1 MKTRI
6 ISNLIAAMAAA
17 FWFGSCPQTLA
28 AATPATNDVDYYT
41 CTMHPSVHSKT
52 PGKCP
57 ICGMDLV
64 PVYKRSAVANTPANE
79 FINQTA
85 ATQTSE
91 TKIKF
96 YQSTMNPKETSPVP
110 SKDSMGM
117 EMEPVY
123 EEASAPE
130 NEPGEFTVPIQR
142 QQQIGVTYATVEDVD
157 LEKTLRVSGVVGSEI
172 SGRRDFVAPASGSV
186 ISLGVG
192 SVGETVKKGQTLLT
206 IYSPDLLTEEQNFA
220 GAAKDYQTTPNFGS
234 RRTVE
239 NIQAQ
244 FEAAKNRL
252 LLWNLTTNQI
262 ADLEKWET
270 RVPHDTIEIQAPFAG
285 IVQKLGAEPGK
296 NFGAGDE
303 LLELTDLQTVYV
315 WANFYQED
323 LRLLKEGMPVEIT
336 TSAWP
341 GESFQGKVA
350 VIDPFLDADSRT
362 VRVRI
367 DIENPGLKLRP
378 EMFVDV
384 GLDIDAGE
392 QLAVPVNAVL
402 PTGEHNIVFVD
413 KGQGELQ
420 PRFIEL
426 GQQYGDYYEV
436 KSGLNEGERVVASG
450 NFLIDAESQIQGALK
465 SW

>member
-1 MKTRI
+1 MKTKMFT
-6 ISNLIAAMAAA
+6 SLLAVLATAL
-17 FWFGSCPQTLA
+17 WLGSCLQMP
-28 AATPATNDVDYYT
+28 AATTTATNDIDYYT

-64 PVYKRSAVANTPANE
+64 PVYKRSSVTNSLL
-79 FINQTA
+79 IQ
-85 ATQTSE
+85 SDE
-91 TKIKF
+91 TI
-96 YQSTMNPKETSPVP
+96 PP
-110 SKDSMGM
+110 SVD
-117 EMEPVY
+117 
-123 EEASAPE
+123 EA
-130 NEPGEFTVPIQR
+130 PGEFTVPIER
-142 QQQIGVTYATVEDVD
+142 QQQIGVTYAMVEDVD
-157 LEKTLRVSGVVGSEI
+157 LEKTLRASGIVGSEI
-172 SGRRDFVAPASGSV
+172 SNRRDLVAPATGSV

-192 SVGETVKKGQTLLT
+192 SAGETVVKGQTLLT
-206 IYSPDLLTEEQNFA
+206 IYSPDLLTEEQTFA
-220 GAAKDYQTTPNFGS
+220 EAAKDYQTTPNFGS

-244 FEAAKNRL
+244 FEAAKDRL

-262 ADLEKWET
+262 ADLEQWET
-270 RVPHDTIEIQAPFAG
+270 RVPRDTMEIQAPFNG
-285 IVQKLGAEPGK
+285 VVQKIGAEPGK
-296 NFGAGDE
+296 NFGMGDE
-303 LLELTDLQTVYV
+303 LLELTDLQTVYI
-315 WANFYQED
+315 WANFYEED
-323 LRLLKEGMPVEIT
+323 LPLLKEGLPVDIT

-341 GESFQGKVA
+341 GETFHGKIA
-350 VIDPFLDADSRT
+350 VIDPFLDSDSRT

-392 QLAVPVNAVL
+392 QLAVPVNVVL
-402 PTGEHNIVFVD
+402 PTGKHNIVFVD

-420 PRFIEL
+420 PRFVQL
-426 GQQYGDYYEV
+426 GQQYGDYYEI

>member
-1 MKTRI
+1 MKTKI
-6 ISNLIAAMAAA
+6 IFSLLVLVATA
-17 FWFGSCPQTLA
+17 FWLSSPFQTA
-28 AATPATNDVDYYT
+28 AETTPAGKDIDYYT
-41 CTMHPSVHSKT
+41 CTMHPSVRSKT

-64 PVYKRSAVANTPANE
+64 PVYKKS
-79 FINQTA
+79 TA
-85 ATQTSE
+85 ANSLLIQGEDTNLL
-91 TKIKF
+91 
-96 YQSTMNPKETSPVP
+96 STV
-110 SKDSMGM
+110 
-117 EMEPVY
+117 
-123 EEASAPE
+123 EA
-130 NEPGEFTVPIQR
+130 PGEFTVPIER
-142 QQQIGVTYATVEDVD
+142 QQQIGVTYATVEEMP
-157 LEKTLRVSGVVGSEI
+157 LEKTLRVSGIVASEI
-172 SGRRDFVAPASGSV
+172 SSRRDFVAPASGSV

-192 SVGETVKKGQTLLT
+192 SAGESIEKGQTLLT

-220 GAAKDYQTTPNFGS
+220 EAAKDYLTTPNFGS

-244 FEAAKNRL
+244 FEAAQNRL
-252 LLWNLTTNQI
+252 LLWNMTTNQI

-270 RVPHDTIEIQAPFAG
+270 RVPRDTVEIQAPFSG
-285 IVQKLGAEPGK
+285 IVQRIGAEPGK
-296 NFGAGDE
+296 NFGMGDE

-323 LRLLKEGMPVEIT
+323 LPLLKKGMPVDIT

-341 GESFQGKVA
+341 GESFHGKIA
-350 VIDPFLDADSRT
+350 VVSPFLDPDSRT

-367 DIENPGLKLRP
+367 DIENPDLKLRP
-378 EMFVDV
+378 EMYVDA
-384 GLDIDAGE
+384 GLNIDAGE

-436 KSGLNEGERVVASG
+436 KSGLNEGERVIASG

>member
-1 MKTRI
+1 MNPKI
-6 ISNLIAAMAAA
+6 FFGLIAVIVTA
-17 FWFGSCPQTLA
+17 FWPGTCLQTSA
-28 AATPATNDVDYYT
+28 ETTAATNDVDYYT

-64 PVYKRSAVANTPANE
+64 PVYKRSAATNTLLVKGDEINLPSANE
-79 FINQTA
+79 
-85 ATQTSE
+85 
-91 TKIKF
+91 
-96 YQSTMNPKETSPVP
+96 VL
-110 SKDSMGM
+110 
-117 EMEPVY
+117 
-123 EEASAPE
+123 
-130 NEPGEFTVPIQR
+130 GEFTVPIER
-142 QQQIGVTYATVEDVD
+142 QQQIGVTYATVEEMD
-157 LEKTLRVSGVVGSEI
+157 LEKTLRASGVVGSEI
-172 SGRRDFVAPASGSV
+172 SSRRDFVAPASGSV

-192 SVGETVKKGQTLLT
+192 SAGETVEKGQTLLT

-220 GAAKDYQTTPNFGS
+220 DAAKDYLATPNFGS
-234 RRTVE
+234 RRTIE

-244 FEAAKNRL
+244 FNAAKNRL
-252 LLWNLTTNQI
+252 LLWSLTTNQI
-262 ADLEKWET
+262 TDLEKWET
-270 RVPHDTIEIQAPFAG
+270 RVPHDTAEIQAPFSG
-285 IVQKLGAEPGK
+285 IVQIIGAEPGK
-296 NFGAGDE
+296 NFGIGDE
-303 LLELTDLQTVYV
+303 LLELTDLQTVHV

-323 LRLLKEGMPVEIT
+323 LPLLKDGLPVDIT

-341 GESFQGKVA
+341 GEIFHGKIA
-350 VIDPFLDADSRT
+350 VVDPFLDSDTRT

-384 GLDIDAGE
+384 GLNIDAGE
-392 QLAVPVNAVL
+392 QLAVPVNAVI
-402 PTGEHNIVFVD
+402 PTGKHNIVFVD

-420 PRFIEL
+420 PRFVEL

-436 KSGLNEGERVVASG
+436 KSGLNEGEHVIASG

>member
-6 ISNLIAAMAAA
+6 IFSLLVFIATVFWPSSCLQMAAA
-17 FWFGSCPQTLA
+17 TTA
-28 AATPATNDVDYYT
+28 ADKDIDYYT

-64 PVYKRSAVANTPANE
+64 PVYKRPAVTNAAATENT
-79 FINQTA
+79 NQTP
-85 ATQTSE
+85 TIQTGGR
-91 TKIKF
+91 KIKF
-96 YQSTMNPKETSPVP
+96 YQSTMSPKENSPVP
-110 SKDSMGM
+110 AKDSMGM

-123 EEASAPE
+123 EEAGAPE
-130 NEPGEFTVPIQR
+130 TQPGEFTVSIER
-142 QQQIGVTYATVEDVD
+142 QQQIGVTYATVEEVD
-157 LEKTLRVSGVVGSEI
+157 LQKTLRVSGVVGSEI
-172 SGRRDFVAPASGSV
+172 SRSHDFIAPASGSV
-186 ISLGVG
+186 VGLGVG
-192 SVGETVKKGQTLLT
+192 STGEMVEKGQTLLT

-220 GAAKDYQTTPNFGS
+220 DAARDYLTTPNFGS
-234 RRTVE
+234 RRTIE

-270 RVPHDTIEIQAPFAG
+270 RVPHDTVEIQAPFSG
-285 IVQKLGAEPGK
+285 VVQKVSAEPGK
-296 NFGAGDE
+296 NFGMGDE

-323 LRLLKEGMPVEIT
+323 LPVLKKGLPVDIT

-341 GESFQGKVA
+341 NEIFYGKIA
-350 VIDPFLDADSRT
+350 VVDPFLDPDTRT
-362 VRVRI
+362 IRVRI
-367 DIENPGLKLRP
+367 DIENPDLKLRP

-384 GLDIDAGE
+384 GLNIDAGE
-392 QLAVPVNAVL
+392 RLAVPVNAVL

-420 PRFIEL
+420 PRFVEL
-426 GQQYGDYYEV
+426 GQQYGDYYEI

>member
-1 MKTRI
+1 VKTKI
-6 ISNLIAAMAAA
+6 IFSLLAVMATA
-17 FWFGSCPQTLA
+17 FWFGSCLQTA
-28 AATPATNDVDYYT
+28 AATTATNDVDYYT

-64 PVYKRSAVANTPANE
+64 PVYKKSAVTNTLLIQND
-79 FINQTA
+79 
-85 ATQTSE
+85 E
-91 TKIKF
+91 T
-96 YQSTMNPKETSPVP
+96 NLPSPDEAP
-110 SKDSMGM
+110 S
-117 EMEPVY
+117 
-123 EEASAPE
+123 
-130 NEPGEFTVPIQR
+130 EFTVPLER
-142 QQQIGVTYATVEDVD
+142 QQQIGVTYATVGEVD
-157 LEKTLRVSGVVGSEI
+157 LEKTIRISGVVGSEI
-172 SGRRDFVAPASGSV
+172 SRRRDFVAPASGSV

-192 SVGETVKKGQTLLT
+192 SAGEMVEKGQTLLT

-220 GAAKDYQTTPNFGS
+220 EAAKDYQATPNFGS

-252 LLWNLTTNQI
+252 QLWNLTTNQI
-262 ADLEKWET
+262 AGMEKWET
-270 RVPHDTIEIQAPFAG
+270 RVPHDTVEIQAPFSG
-285 IVQKLGAEPGK
+285 IVQRIGAEPGK
-296 NFGAGDE
+296 NFGMGDE

-323 LRLLKEGMPVEIT
+323 LALLKEGMPVEIT

-341 GESFQGKVA
+341 GEIFHGKIA
-350 VIDPFLDADSRT
+350 VVNPFLDSDSRT

-367 DIENPGLKLRP
+367 DIENPDLKLRP

-392 QLAVPVNAVL
+392 RLAVPVNAVL

-426 GQQYGDYYEV
+426 GEQYGDYYEV

>member
-1 MKTRI
+1 MRTKITA
-6 ISNLIAAMAAA
+6 SLFVFVAMA
-17 FWFGSCPQTLA
+17 FLLGSCRQTTA
-28 AATPATNDVDYYT
+28 STTPATNDIDYYT

-64 PVYKRSAVANTPANE
+64 PVYKKSAV
-79 FINQTA
+79 IQTGEKA
-85 ATQTSE
+85 
-91 TKIKF
+91 IKF
-96 YQSTMNPKETSPVP
+96 YQSTMNPKETSPTP
-110 SKDSMGM
+110 AKDSMGM

-123 EEASAPE
+123 QDSAIE
-130 NEPGEFTVPIQR
+130 NQPGEFTVPIER

-157 LEKTLRVSGVVGSEI
+157 LEKTLRASGIVGSEI
-172 SGRRDFVAPASGSV
+172 SRRRDFVAPASGSV

-192 SVGETVKKGQTLLT
+192 SAGETVEKGQTLLT

-220 GAAKDYQTTPNFGS
+220 EAAKDYLTTPNFGS

-262 ADLEKWET
+262 AGLEKWET
-270 RVPHDTIEIQAPFAG
+270 RVPHDTVEIQAPFSG
-285 IVQKLGAEPGK
+285 IVQRIGAEPGK
-296 NFGAGDE
+296 NFGMGDE
-303 LLELTDLQTVYV
+303 LLELTDLRTVYV

-323 LRLLKEGMPVEIT
+323 LPLLKEGMPVDVT
-336 TSAWP
+336 ASAWP
-341 GESFQGKVA
+341 GESFEGRVA
-350 VIDPFLDADSRT
+350 VIDPFLDSDSRT

-367 DIENPGLKLRP
+367 DIENPDLKLRP
-378 EMFVDV
+378 EMYVDV

-413 KGQGELQ
+413 KGNGELQ
-420 PRFIEL
+420 PRFVEL
-426 GQQYGDYYEV
+426 GQQYGDYYEI
-436 KSGLNEGERVVASG
+436 KSGLNEGERVVSSG

>member
-1 MKTRI
+1 MKNKI
-6 ISNLIAAMAAA
+6 ITSLLVLTATT
-17 FWFGSCPQTLA
+17 FWLGSCLRIA
-28 AATPATNDVDYYT
+28 AATTPAGKDIDYYT

-64 PVYKRSAVANTPANE
+64 PVYQRSGTVNAPASEN
-79 FINQTA
+79 INQTA
-85 ATQTSE
+85 ATQTGE
-91 TKIKF
+91 MKIKF
-96 YQSTMNPKETSPVP
+96 YQSTMSPKETSPVP
-110 SKDSMGM
+110 AKDSMGM

-123 EEASAPE
+123 EEAGVPE
-130 NEPGEFTVPIQR
+130 NQPGEFTVPLER
-142 QQQIGVTYATVEDVD
+142 QQQIGVTYATVEEVD
-157 LEKTLRVSGVVGSEI
+157 LEKTLRASGTVASEI
-172 SGRRDFVAPASGSV
+172 SRRRDFVAPASGSV

-192 SVGETVKKGQTLLT
+192 SAGETVEKGQTLLT
-206 IYSPDLLTEEQNFA
+206 LYSPDLLMEEQNFA
-220 GAAKDYQTTPNFGS
+220 GAAKDYLTTPNFGS

-270 RVPHDTIEIQAPFAG
+270 RVPRDTVEIQAPFSG
-285 IVQKLGAEPGK
+285 IVQRLGAEPGK
-296 NFGAGDE
+296 NFGMGDE

-323 LRLLKEGMPVEIT
+323 LSLLKEGLPVDIT

-341 GESFQGKVA
+341 GESFHGKIA
-350 VIDPFLDADSRT
+350 VIDPFLDSGTRT

-367 DIENPGLKLRP
+367 DIENPDLKLRP
-378 EMFVDV
+378 EMYVDA

-420 PRFIEL
+420 PRFVQL
-426 GQQYGDYYEV
+426 GQQYGDYYKI
-436 KSGLNEGERVVASG
+436 KSGLNEGERVVDSA

>member
-1 MKTRI
+1 MKINFGRFLFVALALWLGLMLGPPA
-6 ISNLIAAMAAA
+6 SAAL
-17 FWFGSCPQTLA
+17 S
-28 AATPATNDVDYYT
+28 TNDVDYYT
-41 CTMHPSVHSKT
+41 CAMHPSVHSKT

-64 PVYKRSAVANTPANE
+64 PVYKRSA
-79 FINQTA
+79 
-85 ATQTSE
+85 ATNSLLIHGGE
-91 TKIKF
+91 TN
-96 YQSTMNPKETSPVP
+96 SLS
-110 SKDSMGM
+110 G
-117 EMEPVY
+117 
-123 EEASAPE
+123 EE
-130 NEPGEFTVPIQR
+130 NPGEFTVPLER
-142 QQQIGVTYATVEDVD
+142 QQQIGVTYATVAEMD
-157 LEKTLRVSGVVGSEI
+157 LEKTVRAAGFVGSEI
-172 SGRRDFVAPASGSV
+172 SRRRDFVAPAAGSV

-192 SVGETVKKGQTLLT
+192 SAGETVAKGQTLLT
-206 IYSPDLLTEEQNFA
+206 IYSPDLLAEEQAFA
-220 GAAKDYQTTPNFGS
+220 DAAKDYQTTPNFGS

-239 NIQAQ
+239 NISAQ

-252 LLWNLTTNQI
+252 LRWNLTTNQI

-270 RVPHDTIEIQAPFAG
+270 RVPRDTVEIQAPFSG
-285 IVQKLGAEPGK
+285 IVQRMSAEPGK
-296 NFGAGDE
+296 NFGMGDE

-323 LRLLKEGMPVEIT
+323 LPLLQAGLPVDIT

-341 GESFQGKVA
+341 GETFHGKIA
-350 VIDPFLDADSRT
+350 VVDPFLDADART

-384 GLDIDAGE
+384 GLAIDADDR
-392 QLAVPVNAVL
+392 LAVPVNAVM
-402 PTGEHNIVFVD
+402 PTGRHNIVFVD

-436 KSGLNEGERVVASG
+436 KSGLSEGERIVASA

>member
-1 MKTRI
+1 MKTKI
-6 ISNLIAAMAAA
+6 IFGLIVIIATA
-17 FWFGSCPQTLA
+17 FWFGSCPQT
-28 AATPATNDVDYYT
+28 AATTTPADKDIDYYT

-64 PVYKRSAVANTPANE
+64 PVYKR
-79 FINQTA
+79 TA
-85 ATQTSE
+85 ATKPLLIQGDQTNSADE
-91 TKIKF
+91 T
-96 YQSTMNPKETSPVP
+96 
-110 SKDSMGM
+110 
-117 EMEPVY
+117 
-123 EEASAPE
+123 
-130 NEPGEFTVPIQR
+130 PGEFTVPIER

-157 LEKTLRVSGVVGSEI
+157 LEKTLHASGVVGSEI
-172 SGRRDFVAPASGSV
+172 SNHRAFVAPGSGSV

-192 SVGETVKKGQTLLT
+192 SAGETVEKGQTLLT
-206 IYSPDLLTEEQNFA
+206 IYSPDLLTEEQSFA
-220 GAAKDYQTTPNFGS
+220 DAAKDYQTTPNFGS
-234 RRTVE
+234 RRTIA

-252 LLWNLTTNQI
+252 LLWNLTEDQI

-270 RVPHDTIEIQAPFAG
+270 RVPKDTAEIQAPFSGVVQG
-285 IVQKLGAEPGK
+285 ISAEPGK

-303 LLELTDLQTVYV
+303 LLELTDLQTVHV

-323 LRLLKEGMPVEIT
+323 LPLLKEGAPVDIT

-341 GESFQGKVA
+341 GETFHGKVA
-350 VIDPFLDADSRT
+350 VINPFLDPDSRT

-384 GLDIDAGE
+384 GLNIDAGE
-392 QLAVPVNAVL
+392 QLAVPVNAVM

-426 GQQYGDYYEV
+426 GQQYGNYYEV

>member
-1 MKTRI
+1 MKTKI
-6 ISNLIAAMAAA
+6 ISSLLAVIATV
-17 FWFGSCPQTLA
+17 FWLGSSLQA
-28 AATPATNDVDYYT
+28 SAATTATNDIDYYT

-79 FINQTA
+79 FINPTA

-110 SKDSMGM
+110 AKDSMGM

-123 EEASAPE
+123 EEASVPE
-130 NEPGEFTVPIQR
+130 AQPGEFTVPIER
-142 QQQIGVTYATVEDVD
+142 QQLIGVTYATVEEVD
-157 LEKTLRVSGVVGSEI
+157 LEKTLRVSGIVGSEI
-172 SGRRDFVAPASGSV
+172 SSKRDFVAPAAGSV

-192 SVGETVKKGQTLLT
+192 SIGETVQKGQTLLT
-206 IYSPDLLTEEQNFA
+206 IYSPDLMTEEQSFA
-220 GAAKDYQTTPNFGS
+220 DAAKDYQTTPNFGS

-262 ADLEKWET
+262 ADLEKWEI
-270 RVPHDTIEIQAPFAG
+270 RVPRDTVEIQAPFSG
-285 IVQKLGAEPGK
+285 IVQRIGTEPGK
-296 NFGAGDE
+296 NFGMSDE

-323 LRLLKEGMPVEIT
+323 LALLKKGMPVEIT

-378 EMFVDV
+378 EMFVNV

-392 QLAVPVNAVL
+392 RLAVPVNAVL
-402 PTGEHNIVFVD
+402 PTGQHNIVFVD

-426 GQQYGDYYEV
+426 GQQYGDYYDV